1 MHWVGDLAVSATA
14 ELENDKGQVILE
26 LVKGGRKFQ
35 CRLDAA
41 TGKAALSISGDDMQS
56 FHPVAETKFRG
67 PGKYNLMFSNCDRE
81 LLLWINDSVVKFD
94 PPTTYGD
101 LNNSHPTPIRSDAGR
116 RGIAGGK
123 IEIKSSKSLA
133 RYLLY
138 SRG

>member
-1 MHWVGDLAVSATA
+1 MV
-14 ELENDKGQVILE
+14 LE

-56 FHPVAETKFRG
+56 FHPTAQTKFRG

-81 LLLWINDSVVKFD
+81 LLLWIDDSVVKFD
-94 PPTTYGD
+94 SPTTYGD
-101 LNNSHPTPIRSDAGR
+101 LNDTRPTHLDL
-116 RGIAGGK
+116 IAGGSGLAGSK
-123 IEIKSSKSLA
+123 NEIKPFESFS

-138 SRG
+138 CSE